1 MKKILVMLMLTA
13 SFLAAINVQDASKK
27 ELMCIKGIGDKK
39 ANAVIIYRKS
49 NILKSPDDL
58 LEIKGFGKAL
68 VRNVKND
75 IMSKACG
82 AKTSTKKADKKKIV
96 KKEEIEKEEKSSDDE

>member
-1 MKKILVMLMLTA
+1 MKKILVMLTLTA

-49 NILKSPDDL
+49 NILKSADDL
-58 LEIKGFGKAL
+58 FEIKGFGKVL
-68 VRNVKND
+68 VKNVKND
-75 IMSKACG
+75 ILSKACG
-82 AKTSTKKADKKKIV
+82 AKKSKIKADKKKNI
-96 KKEEIEKEEKSSDDE
+96 KKEELEKEEKSLDDE